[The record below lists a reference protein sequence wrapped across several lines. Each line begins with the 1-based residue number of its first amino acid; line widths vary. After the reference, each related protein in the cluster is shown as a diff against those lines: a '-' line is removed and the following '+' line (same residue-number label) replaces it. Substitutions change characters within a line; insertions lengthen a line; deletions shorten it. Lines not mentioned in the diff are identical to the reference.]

1 MRRIMTGRAG
11 LSRRHLMRASAA
23 CLAGLALPRAGSAA
37 SQAIPRRIVTIGS
50 DITETVARID
60 GLSRIVAVDS
70 GSRRPPGVEK
80 LPRVGFMRS
89 LSAEG
94 VVGATPDLI
103 VATSASGPPDVIK
116 QITDAGI
123 RLETLP
129 VSESVEGILAKT
141 LSIGALIDR
150 SAAAARLAQD
160 IAAQAAALRE
170 RLSGVTARP
179 KVLFVV
185 GLAASAPLA
194 AGAIPAISGAIAL
207 AGGEN
212 AGNAWTSVKPVS
224 REALYGMQI
233 SLVLTTSEILG
244 RAGGPEG
251 FLRLTGL
258 SELASLSAD
267 RAMAIDT
274 DPFFLFG
281 PSTVELATEVARKLH
296 PERFADTRP
305 G

>member
-23 CLAGLALPRAGSAA
+23 CLAGLALPRAIPAA
-37 SQAIPRRIVTIGS
+37 RGAVPRRIVTIGS
-50 DITETVARID
+50 DITETVVRID

-70 GSRRPPGVEK
+70 GSRRPPEVEK

-103 VATSASGPPDVIK
+103 LATKASGPPDVLK

-123 RLETLP
+123 RIEMLP
-129 VSESVEGILAKT
+129 VVDTVEGIVSKT
-141 LSIGALIDR
+141 RSIGALIDR
-150 SAAAARLAQD
+150 PDAAARLSD
-160 IAAQAAALRE
+160 EIATQAAALRE
-170 RLSGVTARP
+170 RLAGVTARP

-224 REALYGMQI
+224 REALYGMQV

-251 FLRLTGL
+251 FLRLIGL
-258 SELASLSAD
+258 NELASLSTD

-281 PSTVELATEVARKLH
+281 PSTVELASEVARKLH